1 MPEARGTERRMDTF
15 GCCEPGVHCLGCWQR
30 VFPAE
35 RRTAAVRR
43 TGRPRGPPS
52 TPWAMALSSSTP
64 NGALRGN
71 FSGLLLLRAE
81 RAAVGSGMVPLT
93 PPKTWLSF
101 LGVVNPA
108 SRGLYRRC
116 WRSVRAVGGA
126 CWTLL
131 ARRGALESP

>member
-71 FSGLLLLRAE
+71 FSGLL
-81 RAAVGSGMVPLT
+81 RAASCRRR
-93 PPKTWLSF
+93 
-101 LGVVNPA
+101 A
-108 SRGLYRRC
+108 SRAQLAGTAAAN
-116 WRSVRAVGGA
+116 SP
-126 CWTLL
+126 
-131 ARRGALESP
+131 ARRVAREFMTYLDLSREQGPT